1 MVRNIGQCQLSDNSR
16 PVGRSGLGLGLGSH
30 VMGRLG
36 SGMRVS
42 ASFQIIPRSV
52 ARLRLRSE
60 THVVGRLGSGM
71 RVSVSFQIIPRP
83 VGRLGLGSETHVVGR
98 LGSGSRVGAGW
109 LPPGYFW

>member
-16 PVGRSGLGLGLGSH
+16 PVGRSGLGLGLGS
-30 VMGRLG
+30 
-36 SGMRVS
+36 
-42 ASFQIIPRSV
+42 
-52 ARLRLRSE
+52 
-60 THVVGRLGSGM
+60 HVVGRLGSGM